1 MTDDEKKWFEHCYWS
16 GRHWLA
22 KTIDKEAR
30 QELGRKEVERYSIR
44 WTREITRLEAI
55 QYDAYN
61 LGLSDAIKFS
71 SEIMRR
77 ESYDELARKRL
88 KDYVERFGDKYPDL
102 AKEAEK
108 TEETEETE
116 ESTEERDNDV

>member
-1 MTDDEKKWFEHCYWS
+1 MTDLEKRNFEYWYWA

-55 QYDAYN
+55 QYDAYK
-61 LGLSDAIKFS
+61 LGLCDAIDFS

-77 ESYDELARKRL
+77 ESYDKLGRERL
-88 KDYVERFGDKYPDL
+88 QDYVYRFGAKYPDL
-102 AKEAEK
+102 TKETEKAEK
-108 TEETEETE
+108 AEETTEELP
-116 ESTEERDNDV
+116 NDV